1 MDAAHIA
8 ACSFDAWYPS
18 FRDVTFDSAV
28 LPLPPDLTDFLVQ
41 DGVFLP
47 SSSAAVCSLYARHAQ
62 LCDAVQRLILVLD
75 FSKHEL
81 DDRHLSG
88 GCHVHA
94 DSCVAGGSCQRGAR
108 WTSMPLRAW
117 TTPTGRQ
124 TRRMTKRL
132 PVQNR

>member
-47 SSSAAVCSLYARHAQ
+47 SSSAAVRSLYARHAH
-62 LCDAVQRLILVLD
+62 LCDA
-75 FSKHEL
+75 EL
-81 DDRHLSG
+81 RPMLALN
-88 GCHVHA
+88 VIE
-94 DSCVAGGSCQRGAR
+94 
-108 WTSMPLRAW
+108 RA
-117 TTPTGRQ
+117 
-124 TRRMTKRL
+124 
-132 PVQNR
+132 